1 MYIIIHNLYIALLD
15 EQNYTYYSL
24 RNDILYMKS
33 VIYNLGDNIIKDNLD
48 TLNKILNI
56 INGISTLQI
65 ECIYINLGKTFEKE
79 IIEEIYKI
87 KSILSNHIK
96 IIMYC
101 IIKLYY
107 R

>member
-1 MYIIIHNLYIALLD
+1 MYIIIHNLYIALPD
-15 EQNYTYYSL
+15 EQNYTCYSL

-33 VIYNLGDNIIKDNLD
+33 IIYNLGDNTIKDNLD
-48 TLNKILNI
+48 TLNKILN
-56 INGISTLQI
+56 TLQI

-87 KSILSNHIK
+87 KNIFSNHIK